1 MHYTVFLLWHI
12 IELLQAYKI
21 IINFDSM
28 TLAICAG
35 WADFFFF
42 LEYIYSTQRPWISY
56 YFLPWNFKFVIFKS
70 QQNESKVF
78 NLG

>member
-28 TLAICAG
+28 KLAICAG
-35 WADFFFF
+35 WADFFF
-42 LEYIYSTQRPWISY
+42 LSTFIQPRDPESPTTCYPAILSLLY
-56 YFLPWNFKFVIFKS
+56 LKS

-78 NLG
+78 SLG

>member
-35 WADFFFF
+35 
-42 LEYIYSTQRPWISY
+42 
-56 YFLPWNFKFVIFKS
+56 
-70 QQNESKVF
+70 
-78 NLG
+78 